1 VITHL
6 CPVVVNAKTRIAKYK
21 GRDHL
26 VAPVVM
32 LVEGVHNG
40 LYYPP
45 SELAKFPAAWNGIPL
60 PVHHPTENGAPCS
73 CNTPDIVEK
82 QSVGRVWNTQWTDGK
97 LKGEVW
103 VDIQKCKKVS
113 PQALAALQKG
123 EALEVSTGLFTE
135 NDGLAGEW
143 NGEKY
148 TATVKAFRPDHL
160 ALLPG
165 AKGACSWGDGCG
177 IRANANGEKEEGRM
191 GAWEKIRGLI
201 ANLSSEVSLADGDGG
216 LDLRTNKERSFDEI
230 RQKVR
235 DALGAEFEKNY
246 VFIQE
251 IYDSSVIFE
260 REKPAPSPGGMAS
273 PNVPVSTK
281 NMGLFRCDYT
291 IAEDGT
297 VKLADPQEV
306 ERVVS
311 YKPVINS
318 QEETKTPVDRARSA
332 REAYAHAN
340 R

>member
-1 VITHL
+1 MITHL

-82 QSVGRVWNTQWTDGK
+82 QSVGRVWNTQWADGK

-135 NDGLAGEW
+135 NDATPGEW

-148 TATVKAFRPDHL
+148 MATVKAFRPDHL

-165 AKGACSWGDGCG
+165 GKGACSWGDGCG
-177 IRANANGEKEEGRM
+177 IRANANSEKEEGRM

-230 RQKVR
+230 RQMVR
-235 DALGAEFEKNY
+235 KALRERDSAVY
-246 VFIQE
+246 VSIE
-251 IYDSSVIFE
+251 EVYDSSVIYTVE
-260 REKPAPSPGGMAS
+260 TKPMLSAAGG
-273 PNVPVSTK
+273 PITTTVSK
-281 NMGLFRCDYT
+281 LQRCDYS

-318 QEETKTPVDRARSA
+318 QEEIKTPVDRARSA